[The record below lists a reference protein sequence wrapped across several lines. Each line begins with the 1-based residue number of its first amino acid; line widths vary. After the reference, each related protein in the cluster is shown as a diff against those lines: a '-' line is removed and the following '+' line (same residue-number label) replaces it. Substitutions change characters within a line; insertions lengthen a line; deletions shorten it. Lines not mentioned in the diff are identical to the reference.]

1 MINHVINALSEVGQ
15 TGVLLGVVFFLIL
28 SWMLKSNRDRR
39 RFNLPPGPSNLPR
52 PLNYISAFASIFQ
65 NPITAIYNL
74 SKRYGDVVYF
84 NLGERTMV
92 FLSTPE
98 LVNEIL
104 VKKADVTTGREP
116 DKEFKAVLDYNG
128 GVILSEGAD
137 WVDHRRFGL
146 TALRN
151 FGMGKRSLESRINEE
166 ARMLKDV
173 FSSKGGAPV
182 DPHAYFVS
190 AVSNII
196 CAITF
201 GHRFEYSDPLFQ
213 KLTKDLN
220 DIVAEEPS
228 IIQYFPSFI
237 RNGRRNKLL
246 SIQDYMNKEV
256 KEHEKTF
263 DPNDVRDVIDMY
275 ISQVRELEKTGQRSE
290 LSMEKAW
297 TMVFDFFLA
306 GTETTSTTMV
316 WAILFMAGYPDI
328 QKKVVAEIQREIGFD
343 SAPSYELQKKMPYTQ
358 AVLTEILRFR
368 PIAPIGVPHRAT
380 ADMKIKDYDIP
391 KGTNIGMNILYI
403 HHDPKVWGDPE
414 VFRPERFLSKDGKS
428 FVKHDAF
435 MPFGA
440 GRRKCLGEQLAK
452 MEMFLFF
459 TNIMQRFKVSLP
471 PGTKADFSHGHRAT
485 TLLPKP
491 YQVIFEERS

>member
-1 MINHVINALSEVGQ
+1 MLDIALNALSDFGYSGLLLVTITFLVLTRVLKTDGQ
-15 TGVLLGVVFFLIL
+15 QKL
-28 SWMLKSNRDRR
+28 
-39 RFNLPPGPSNLPR
+39 NLPPGPGGLPW
-52 PLNYISAFASIFQ
+52 PINYLIGFMNIFQ
-65 NPITAIYNL
+65 NTIIVIYNL
-74 SKRYGDVVYF
+74 SKKYGDVVF
-84 NLGERTMV
+84 LNLLERKMV
-92 FLSTPE
+92 FLASPE

-104 VKKADVTTGREP
+104 VKQADVTTGREP
-116 DKEFKAVLDYNG
+116 DKELWSVLNYRG
-128 GVILSEGAD
+128 GVVFSEGAD

-146 TALRN
+146 NALRN

-173 FSSKGGAPV
+173 FSSKGGAPL
-182 DPHAYFVS
+182 DPHANFVT
-190 AVSNII
+190 AISNII

-201 GHRFEYSDPLFQ
+201 GHRFEYSDPVFQ
-213 KLTKDLN
+213 KFTQYLN
-220 DIVAEEPS
+220 DVVAEPPGV
-228 IIQYFPSFI
+228 FKFMPSFLY
-237 RNGRRNKLL
+237 NSRRTKLKAL
-246 SIQDYMNKEV
+246 QEFIIDDV
-256 KEHEKTF
+256 REHEKTF
-263 DPNDVRDVIDMY
+263 DPNDVRDIIDMY

-297 TMVFDFFLA
+297 SIVFDFFIA
-306 GTETTSTTMV
+306 GTETTSTTMT

-328 QKKVVAEIQREIGFD
+328 QKKVVAEIKREIGLD
-343 SAPSYELQKKMPYTQ
+343 AAPSYEHQKAMPYTQ

-380 ADMKIKDYDIP
+380 ADIKIKDYDIP

-403 HHDPKVWGDPE
+403 HHDPKLWGDPE

-428 FVKHDAF
+428 FVKHDAY

-452 MEMFLFF
+452 MESFLFF
-459 TNIMQRFKVSLP
+459 TNVMQRFKVSLP
-471 PGTKADFSHGHRAT
+471 PGVKADYSFGHRVT

-491 YQVIFEERS
+491 YQVIFDER

>member
-1 MINHVINALSEVGQ
+1 MINLVINALSEVGQ
-15 TGVLLGVVFFLIL
+15 TGVLLGAVFCLGL
-28 SWMLKSNRDRR
+28 SWVLRSSKGRR
-39 RFNLPPGPSNLPR
+39 RFNLPPGPSNLPW
-52 PLNYISAFASIFQ
+52 PLNYVFAFTSIFK
-65 NPITAIYNL
+65 NPIKVIYNL
-74 SKRYGDVVYF
+74 SKKYGDVVYF
-84 NLGERTMV
+84 SLGDRKLV

-116 DKEFKAVLDYNG
+116 DRELQSVLNYNG
-128 GVILSEGAD
+128 GVVFSEDAD

-166 ARMLKDV
+166 ARMLTDA
-173 FSSKGGAPV
+173 FSSKGGAPL
-182 DPHAYFVS
+182 DPHANFVT

-196 CAITF
+196 SAITF
-201 GHRFEYSDPLFQ
+201 GHRFEYSDPVFQ
-213 KLTKDLN
+213 KLTKDMN
-220 DIVAEEPS
+220 DVVAEEPS
-228 IIQYFPSFI
+228 IIKYFPAFI
-237 RNGRRNKLL
+237 RNGRRRKLL
-246 SIQDYMNKEV
+246 SIQNYMNKEV

-297 TMVFDFFLA
+297 TIVFDFFTA
-306 GTETTSTTMV
+306 GTETTSTTMT
-316 WAILFMAGYPDI
+316 WALLFMAAYPDI

-343 SAPSYELQKKMPYTQ
+343 TPPSYEHQKKMPYTQ

-414 VFRPERFLSKDGKS
+414 VFRPERFLSEDGKS

-471 PGTKADFSHGHRAT
+471 PGAKADFSYGHRVV

-491 YQVIFEERS
+491 YEVTFEER

>member
-1 MINHVINALSEVGQ
+1 MINLVINALSEVGQ
-15 TGVLLGVVFFLIL
+15 TGVLLGAVFCLGL
-28 SWMLKSNRDRR
+28 SWMLRSTKSRR
-39 RFNLPPGPSNLPR
+39 RFNLPPGPSNLPW
-52 PLNYISAFASIFQ
+52 PLNYVFAITSIFK
-65 NPITAIYNL
+65 NPIKVIYNL

-84 NLGERTMV
+84 DLGDRKMV

-116 DKEFKAVLDYNG
+116 DRELQSVLNYNG
-128 GVILSEGAD
+128 GVILSEGED

-146 TALRN
+146 TALRS

-166 ARMLKDV
+166 ARMLTDA
-173 FSSKGGAPV
+173 FASKGGAPL
-182 DPHAYFVS
+182 DPHANFVT
-190 AVSNII
+190 AISNII

-201 GHRFEYSDPLFQ
+201 GHRFEYSDPVFQ
-213 KLTKDLN
+213 KLTKDMN
-220 DIVAEEPS
+220 DVVAEEPS
-228 IIQYFPSFI
+228 IIKYFPAFI
-237 RNGRRNKLL
+237 PNGRRRKLR
-246 SIQDYMNKEV
+246 SIHNYMNKEV

-297 TMVFDFFLA
+297 SIVFDFFIA
-306 GTETTSTTMV
+306 GTETTSTTIT
-316 WAILFMAGYPDI
+316 WALLFMAAYPDI

-343 SAPSYELQKKMPYTQ
+343 SPPSYEHQKVMPYTQ

-452 MEMFLFF
+452 MESFLFF
-459 TNIMQRFKVSLP
+459 TNIMQRFKISLP
-471 PGTKADFSHGHRAT
+471 PGAKADLSYGHRT
-485 TLLPKP
+485 VTLLPNP
-491 YQVIFEERS
+491 YKVLCEER

>member
-1 MINHVINALSEVGQ
+1 MINLVINALSEVGQ
-15 TGVLLGVVFFLIL
+15 TGVLLGVVFCLGL
-28 SWMLKSNRDRR
+28 SWVLRSTKGRR
-39 RFNLPPGPSNLPR
+39 RYNLPPGPTSLPW
-52 PLNYISAFASIFQ
+52 PQSYFFAFSSIFK
-65 NPITAIYNL
+65 NPILVIYDL
-74 SKRYGDVVYF
+74 SKRYGDVMYFTLGDRKMVY
-84 NLGERTMV
+84 LATH
-92 FLSTPE
+92 E

-104 VKKADVTTGREP
+104 IKKADVTTGREP
-116 DKEFKAVLDYNG
+116 DPEFKTFVKYNG
-128 GVILSEGAD
+128 GVALSEGAE

-146 TALRN
+146 NALRN

-166 ARMLKDV
+166 ARMLTDA
-173 FSSKGGAPV
+173 FASKGGTAL
-182 DPHAYFVS
+182 DPHANFMW

-213 KLTKDLN
+213 KLTQYLN
-220 DIVAEEPS
+220 DITAEEGTL
-228 IIQYFPSFI
+228 IRYFPTFI
-237 RNGRRNKLL
+237 RNGRRNKMVRVREFL
-246 SIQDYMNKEV
+246 DKAV
-256 KEHEKTF
+256 KEHKKNF
-263 DPNDVRDVIDMY
+263 DPNDIRDVIDMY
-275 ISQVRELEKTGQRSE
+275 INQVHELEKAGQRSE
-290 LSMEKAW
+290 LSLEKA
-297 TMVFDFFLA
+297 TTIAFDFFIG
-306 GTETTSTTMV
+306 GTETTSTTMTWV
-316 WAILFMAGYPDI
+316 ILFMAAYPEI
-328 QKKVVAEIQREIGFD
+328 QEKVVAEIQREIGLD
-343 SAPSYELQKKMPYTQ
+343 TAPSYEHQKAMPYTQ
-358 AVLTEILRFR
+358 GVLTEALRFR
-368 PIAPIGVPHRAT
+368 PIVPIGVPHRAT

-471 PGTKADFSHGHRAT
+471 PGAKADFTYGHRSLS
-485 TLLPKP
+485 LLPKP
-491 YQVIFEERS
+491 YKVICQER